1 MKIPLSPPRYLK
13 ISYYHIGAIISTNNL
28 SIVAVT
34 LSDFIIFSTNS
45 AGNALLSW
53 GHARLIS
60 YLYRKDFLTFYLLLY
75 MYFQIPFFP
84 FYIPFISPHPLRPLF
99 VTYTSVLS
107 IAIWYIHL
115 QVMLLS
121 SASFILIFSLFILL
135 CLLCCVIWYGRY
147 FSFSMSPYVIPS
159 LFVYTEDEKVYL
171 GISK

>member
-1 MKIPLSPPRYLK
+1 M
-13 ISYYHIGAIISTNNL
+13 
-28 SIVAVT
+28 SIAAVT

-45 AGNALLSW
+45 AGNALLSC
-53 GHARLIS
+53 GHARHQLPLSKGFPYFLLTALYVFSNTLLSFLYSI
-60 YLYRKDFLTFYLLLY
+60 YLSSSTEAS
-75 MYFQIPFFP
+75 ICNVP
-84 FYIPFISPHPLRPLF
+84 
-99 VTYTSVLS
+99 VLS

-121 SASFILIFSLFILL
+121 SVSFILIFSLFILL

>member
-1 MKIPLSPPRYLK
+1 M
-13 ISYYHIGAIISTNNL
+13 

-45 AGNALLSW
+45 GNALLSW
-53 GHARLIS
+53 GHARHQLPLS
-60 YLYRKDFLTFYLLLY
+60 KGFPYFLRLLLY

-99 VTYTSVLS
+99 VTYRYYLS
-107 IAIWYIHL
+107 RYDIFIFKSCFYHL
-115 QVMLLS
+115 HLLS
-121 SASFILIFSLFILL
+121 WYLACLSF
-135 CLLCCVIWYGRY
+135 CVYCCVIWYGRY